1 MVIVKSYLS
10 YEREREGEKRERER
24 EIFMK
29 CDVPFPCT
37 VKRIDIPF
45 TFFVLFSFLDYTSV
59 RL

>member
-1 MVIVKSYLS
+1 MK
-10 YEREREGEKRERER
+10 EREKGRKERER